1 MRCAFSTAD
10 DCEGE
15 ARNVPKGSKK
25 SERRVH
31 HVAFPAINRKGSDV
45 LVQLHCVAS
54 LIQRGKPVTPD
65 RRFDEVIRRFRGAE
79 GVHDPPYTF
88 FDTEP
93 RIGRDYHLIG
103 DSFELAIVLVD
114 RMARYGYPKIR
125 PIIATGCL
133 PRAVD
138 GVVGLVNEAD
148 FERKLDLLLES
159 APRGALFIF
168 PKENAV
174 ESVGH
179 VLARL
184 KVERDVTCVPI
195 ENLGEINFLWNSVR
209 IIWWRWLAA
218 GFITLAVVGLTT
230 LYSLIREPIPKPAA
244 VAALGTRS
252 INTAGEKGAYHTLFC
267 PPIAAA
273 LQKAQFE
280 RYECTPSKG
289 TIENID
295 RVLRNPT
302 NIGFVQLDV
311 YANEAIKRSEKFKK
325 LKVIRDDFACEH
337 LWMVTKNPALDT
349 YNSIRS
355 SASRIRFVLPPK
367 ESGSA
372 ATFAFLQANDPE
384 YLGGVPENHIVY
396 KDDTTAVLDEIGSS
410 TDGAVGFFV
419 QFADPDNDNIKLLMR
434 KSLKIVPVI
443 SAEILHIKLN
453 GQEVYGEQTFE
464 SEAGIFAKATEAT
477 TACTRVAII
486 TGAPTVFAGEAA
498 ERQEQM
504 IRKVNAVPADK
515 LLLQASRIVTVIRYV
530 TNLAEQVKEIL
541 VHAK

>member
-1 MRCAFSTAD
+1 VQ
-10 DCEGE
+10 GE
-15 ARNVPKGSKK
+15 ARDVPQRNQKA
-25 SERRVH
+25 ERKVH
-31 HVAFPAINRKGSDV
+31 HVAFPAVNRKGSSV

-79 GVHDPPYTF
+79 GVHDPPYAF

-93 RIGRDYHLIG
+93 RIGHDYHLMG

-114 RMARYGYPKIR
+114 RMARYGYANVR

-138 GVVGLVNEAD
+138 GAVGRVNDAD

-184 KVERDVTCVPI
+184 KVERDVTCMPI
-195 ENLGEINFLWNSVR
+195 ENLGEINFLWNSVG
-209 IIWWRWLAA
+209 IIWWRWFAA
-218 GFITLAVVGLTT
+218 AFIALAVIGFTT
-230 LYSLIREPIPKPAA
+230 LYSFIQEPILKPAA
-244 VAALGTRS
+244 VAALGTKS
-252 INTAGEKGAYHTLFC
+252 INTAGERGVYHTLFC

-280 RYECTPSKG
+280 RYECTPSEG

-295 RVLRNPT
+295 RVLNNPT

-311 YANEAIKRSEKFKK
+311 YANEATKRSEEFKK

-355 SASRIRFVLPPK
+355 IAARVRFVLPPK
-367 ESGSA
+367 ESGST
-372 ATFAFLQANDPE
+372 ATFRFLQANDPE
-384 YLGGVPENHIVY
+384 YLGGVPDNHVVY
-396 KDDTTAVLDEIGSS
+396 KNDATAVLDEIGFS

-434 KSLKIVPVI
+434 KNLKIVPVI
-443 SAEILHIKLN
+443 SAEILRIKLN

-464 SEAGIFAKATEAT
+464 SDPSIFGKVTEAT

-504 IRKVNAVPADK
+504 IRKVSAVPADK
-515 LLLQASRIVTVIRYV
+515 LLLQTSRVVTVIRYV
-530 TNLAEQVKEIL
+530 TNLAEQVKEML

>member
-1 MRCAFSTAD
+1 
-10 DCEGE
+10 
-15 ARNVPKGSKK
+15 VPKGSKK
-25 SERRVH
+25 AERKVH
-31 HVAFPAINRKGSDV
+31 HVAFPAVNRKGSSV

-93 RIGRDYHLIG
+93 RIGRDYHLMG

-138 GVVGLVNEAD
+138 GAVGSVNEAD
-148 FERKLDLLLES
+148 FERKLDLLLQS

-168 PKENAV
+168 PKKNAI

-179 VLARL
+179 VLTRL
-184 KVERDVTCVPI
+184 KVEHDVTCMPI
-195 ENLGEINFLWNSVR
+195 ENLGEISFLWNSVR
-209 IIWWRWLAA
+209 VIWWPWLAA
-218 GFITLAVVGLTT
+218 GFAALTVVGIMTS
-230 LYSLIREPIPKPAA
+230 YSLIREPVPKPQA
-244 VAALGTRS
+244 VAVLGTRS

-273 LQKAQFE
+273 LQKAQFKG
-280 RYECTPSKG
+280 YECTPSKG
-289 TIENID
+289 TVENID
-295 RVLRNPT
+295 RVLENPT

-311 YANEAIKRSEKFKK
+311 YANEAIKRGEEFKK

-337 LWMVTKNPALDT
+337 LWMVTRSPALDT

-355 SASRIRFVLPPK
+355 NASRVRFILPPK

-372 ATFAFLQANDPE
+372 ATFAFLQTNDPE
-384 YLGGVPENHIVY
+384 YLGRVPENRIIY
-396 KDDTTAVLDEIGSS
+396 KDDATAVLDEIGSS

-434 KSLKIVPVI
+434 KRLKIVPVI
-443 SAEILHIKLN
+443 SAEILRIKLN
-453 GQEVYGEQTFE
+453 GREVYGEQTFE
-464 SEAGIFAKATEAT
+464 SEPGIFAEGTEAT

-486 TGAPTVFAGEAA
+486 TGAPILFEGEAA

-504 IRKVNAVPADK
+504 IRKVNGVPADK
-515 LLLQASRIVTVIRYV
+515 LLLQGSRIVTVIRHV
-530 TNLAEQVKEIL
+530 TNLAEQVIEIL